1 MFETQKARKYRIKK
15 EKNRKSSPLLANV
28 VSINV
33 TKEKGHKTEKG
44 LVN

>member
-1 MFETQKARKYRIKK
+1 MFETQKARKDRIKK
-15 EKNRKSSPLLANV
+15 KNRKSSPLLANV